1 MYTADLE
8 VDADGARL
16 LTYQGLG
23 RAAARQRARARQARR
38 GGVPVPEP
46 RVFRLQFEVSY
57 AGIPAHAA
65 PPTGRDENLA
75 FPVRI
80 DQPFPPPADPAWRPE
95 ADGLSA
101 AIEQYGTTVWSGS
114 LPAARLSGATVRVLA
129 PDLPEVHGRSFSLP
143 LDGLPTD
150 RMLRAWS
157 DTMEAPASLLIAL
170 PPEVL
175 RG

>member
-1 MYTADLE
+1 MDDYPALI
-8 VDADGARL
+8 GA
-16 LTYQGLG
+16 
-23 RAAARQRARARQARR
+23 A
-38 GGVPVPEP
+38 
-46 RVFRLQFEVSY
+46 
-57 AGIPAHAA
+57 
-65 PPTGRDENLA
+65 
-75 FPVRI
+75 
-80 DQPFPPPADPAWRPE
+80 
-95 ADGLSA
+95 
-101 AIEQYGTTVWSGS
+101 
-114 LPAARLSGATVRVLA
+114 VRVLA